1 MAPAVEDHVSLAP
14 VEYVAAVVVRTVTHP
29 PPSGHVFNVFGNAL
43 PFAEVVAALG
53 VPVALVP
60 LPQFVQAVERDLGNA
75 LNSVRTECCGWAV
88 PLSQHPLAAQGLL

>member
-60 LPQFVQAVERDLGNA
+60 CFRLQAAFEGTWAELER
-75 LNSVRTECCGWAV
+75 E
-88 PLSQHPLAAQGLL
+88 LASAP